1 MDRKK
6 FSLVILSFVL
16 IAGIITILL
25 LPKTATTPTKTPT
38 STPTPIPE
46 FLTNS
51 CDPYPKLPEDFPC
64 EKAVE
69 KALSLYPGKVQKV
82 VMVSPR
88 LSNPDGSAKDLGTKK
103 WIITI
108 LLNTPID
115 IGGEKATYVLVK
127 ISRENGELI
136 STYEY

>member
-6 FSLVILSFVL
+6 IPLVILFVFIGAVL
-16 IAGIITILL
+16 ITSL
-25 LPKTATTPTKTPT
+25 LPKTTKPPIKTFIPSPT
-38 STPTPIPE
+38 SIPE

-51 CDPYPKLPEDFPC
+51 CDPYPKFPEDFPC
-64 EKAVE
+64 EKAVV
-69 KALSLYPGKVQKV
+69 KALDLYPGTVQKV

-88 LSNPDGSAKDLGTKK
+88 LSNPDGSNTDLGTKK
-103 WIITI
+103 WVITI

-115 IGGEKATYVLVK
+115 IGGKKAAYVLVK